1 MLNVAMAK
9 ILGGSL
15 PGKIAQCQVNN
26 KLKLFSR
33 NNGKGL

>member
-1 MLNVAMAK
+1 MAK

-15 PGKIAQCQVNN
+15 PGKIARCQVNN